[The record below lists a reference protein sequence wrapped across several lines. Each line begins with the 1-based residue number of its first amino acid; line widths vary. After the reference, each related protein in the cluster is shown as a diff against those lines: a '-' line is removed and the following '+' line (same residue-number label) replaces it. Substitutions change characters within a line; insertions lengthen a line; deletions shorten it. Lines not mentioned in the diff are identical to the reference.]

1 MISWVYG
8 DSLTDR
14 IVLSAAFLASVGMLA
29 METWAGFAFDAS
41 ALDFL
46 AGAVYT
52 TSLCGMDHQR

>member
-1 MISWVYG
+1 MVIRQMPRPTS
-8 DSLTDR
+8 SILMR
-14 IVLSAAFLASVGMLA
+14 
-29 METWAGFAFDAS
+29 AS